1 MENSLT
7 LQYVIIGLI
16 VLTAVYAIVRKLTK
30 TFSKKDNGKNCGPD
44 CGCS

>member
-1 MENSLT
+1 MDNSLT

-30 TFSKKDNGKNCGPD
+30 TFFKKDNGKNCGPD

>member
-1 MENSLT
+1 MDSTLI
-7 LQYVIIGLI
+7 LQYVIIGLL
-16 VLTAVYAIVRKLTK
+16 VLTSLYAIVRKITK